1 MPCGRWLPGCVTS
14 PRKLFQSKQREK
26 YDRKERRELIEKFW
40 RTLCALRLS
49 DGAINMNQW
58 TIEVG
63 DNDFETAVLQR
74 SKEVPVLVDF
84 WAPWCGPCR
93 VLGPVLE
100 KLVEE
105 YSGEFLLAKI
115 NVDDNPSVAA
125 AFGIQGIPA
134 VKLFR
139 DGDIASE
146 FTGALPE
153 AMVREFLSRF
163 LPSAADKQAL
173 QAAELEKD
181 GKITEAK
188 TLYQAILQSEPN
200 HAKALLGIGRLL
212 TNEGD
217 DQAGLNHLEKIPFGA
232 DERKEADRLIARLK
246 LQSGSGQDTSAL
258 RAKLKSDPNNLEA
271 RCELAQALA
280 GNEKYEEALAEFLA
294 IVKADRSFRDDA
306 ARKAMIQIFEVLGS
320 DHPLTEKYR
329 SDLAKVLFS

>member
-1 MPCGRWLPGCVTS
+1 
-14 PRKLFQSKQREK
+14 
-26 YDRKERRELIEKFW
+26 
-40 RTLCALRLS
+40 
-49 DGAINMNQW
+49 MNQW

-63 DNDFETAVLQR
+63 DHDFETAVLQR
-74 SKEVPVLVDF
+74 SKDVPVLVDF

-100 KLVEE
+100 KVAEE
-105 YSGEFLLAKI
+105 YDGQFLLAKI

-139 DGDIASE
+139 DGNIASE

-153 AMVREFLSRF
+153 PMVREFLSRF
-163 LPSAADKQAL
+163 LPSTADKQAL
-173 QAAELEKD
+173 QAAELEKE
-181 GKITEAK
+181 GKSAEAK
-188 TLYQAILQSEPN
+188 TLYQGILQSEPN
-200 HAKALLGIGRLL
+200 HPKALLGIGRLL

-217 DQAGLNHLEKIPFGA
+217 DQAALSHLEKVPLVA

-246 LQSGSGQDTSAL
+246 LQSRSGQDESAL

-271 RCELAQALA
+271 RFELAQALA
-280 GNEKYEEALAEFLA
+280 GNEKYEEALGEFLA
-294 IVKADRSFRDDA
+294 IVKADKNFHDDG

>member
-1 MPCGRWLPGCVTS
+1 
-14 PRKLFQSKQREK
+14 
-26 YDRKERRELIEKFW
+26 
-40 RTLCALRLS
+40 
-49 DGAINMNQW
+49 MNQW

-63 DNDFETAVLQR
+63 DHDFETAVLQR
-74 SKEVPVLVDF
+74 SKDVPVLVDF

-100 KLVEE
+100 KVAEE
-105 YSGEFLLAKI
+105 YGGQFLLAKI
-115 NVDDNPSVAA
+115 NVDDNPSIAA

-139 DGDIASE
+139 DGEVASE

-153 AMVREFLSRF
+153 PMVREFLSRF

-173 QAAELEKD
+173 QAAELEKE
-181 GKITEAK
+181 GKNADAK

-200 HAKALLGIGRLL
+200 HPKALLGIGRLL
-212 TNEGD
+212 TDEGD
-217 DQAGLNHLEKIPFGA
+217 DQTALSHLEKVPLVA

-246 LQSGSGQDTSAL
+246 LQSRSGQDESAL

-271 RCELAQALA
+271 RFELARALA
-280 GNEKYEEALAEFLA
+280 GNEKYEEALGEFLA
-294 IVKADRSFRDDA
+294 IVKADKNFHDDG